1 MISLL
6 ENIIW
11 IVLFLITLNT
21 NEKLFSFDKNVKSNA
36 MKNYRSCCRKI
47 ILLSFSYHLVCQILV
62 REKNTDG
69 LATYTKSDFV
79 YSLQSA
85 KNGFTNVSTIWNDD
99 FLQFLH

>member
-62 REKNTDG
+62 REKYTDG
-69 LATYTKSDFV
+69 LGTFTKSDFG

-85 KNGFTNVSTIWNDD
+85 KKWGYNLSAWNED